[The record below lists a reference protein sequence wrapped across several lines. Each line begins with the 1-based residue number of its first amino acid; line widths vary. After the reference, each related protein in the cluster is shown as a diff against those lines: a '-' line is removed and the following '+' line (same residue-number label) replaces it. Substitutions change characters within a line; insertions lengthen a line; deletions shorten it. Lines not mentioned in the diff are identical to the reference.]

1 MHMFQDGGYYLGGM
15 HGLWWIFWVVLVVLL
30 VFFAWGRPGATQQ
43 AFHETPLQVLQR
55 RLAHGDVSPEEF
67 EKRKALL

>member
-1 MHMFQDGGYYLGGM
+1 MAV
-15 HGLWWIFWVVLVVLL
+15 WWSCWCSS
-30 VFFAWGRPGATQQ
+30 PGAPTGRN
-43 AFHETPLQVLQR
+43 AAVSYHETPLQVLQR